1 MLNYI
6 LVLILILLHFPKAN
20 GQIKP
25 LVFEKNESKELVEN
39 PYIITVDSI
48 YRKMTHDNKLTE
60 DDFKKLRTQI
70 YEMSDNAFFDDAEK
84 YLGLFL
90 ALVKEKGTTKDKAL
104 IYHNFGYN
112 SKKKGAYDE
121 ALKYYKKSVA
131 LRKEIDDREGMA
143 PTLSNIANIYYDL
156 GNYSLAIDTY
166 RQSLF
171 IRMEL
176 NDEKGIAR
184 TLSGIGNVL
193 SDQGRYDEALQNYRQ
208 ALTISLKFRDTV
220 QIANLN
226 TNLAHVKYV
235 LKELDSSLYFSQK
248 SLQFANAIGYS
259 YISAYAFTSIGKVY
273 LDKGNFSKAEEYL
286 RSSLL
291 ISEQLQSPLEVT
303 LTQIEL
309 ARLYSYTE
317 RPDEA
322 LQMSKDAYETS
333 IKINFL
339 KGKQLSSEQL
349 SVAYEM
355 KDDYQSALHYFKE
368 YKNLS
373 DTLFTLEEK
382 KIIDNTQTQII
393 IERETYDLK
402 LKQDKESAFYTL
414 LLVCFSI
421 LLVSAIIWFFYS
433 RKLRDRQH
441 EITIRQKELE
451 SEQKI
456 IYSTQNERIR
466 ISQDMHDDLG
476 TSLSGLRIFSE
487 MLLNKT
493 SDEKSKLEHQ
503 KLFEMTKE
511 ITLKV
516 RDIVWTLNNKNDF
529 IDNLIWYCH
538 HYAENLLGNFLV
550 QLNVKVQ
557 KDIPKL
563 EISGHTR
570 KQLFLTVKEAFNNIL
585 KHSEANKV
593 ELSFLYAD
601 EVFMIQITDNG
612 KGFDV
617 NLNNISGNGIQNMKS
632 RMDALGGSFQV
643 LSDQTGST
651 ITLNVNLPQKGY
663 FLA

>member
-1 MLNYI
+1 MLNYL
-6 LVLILILLHFPKAN
+6 LVLIIILLHFPKTNA
-20 GQIKP
+20 QIKP
-25 LVFEKNESKELVEN
+25 LVFEKNGLKELVEN
-39 PYIITVDSI
+39 PFIITIDSI
-48 YRKMTHDNKLTE
+48 YRKMSKDRKLTE
-60 DDFKKLRTQI
+60 DDLKKLRTKI

-90 ALVKEKGTTKDKAL
+90 DLVKEKGTTKDKAL
-104 IYHNFGYN
+104 IYHAFGYN
-112 SKKKGAYDE
+112 SKKRGAYDE

-131 LRKEIDDREGMA
+131 LREEIGDREGMA
-143 PTLSNIANIYYDL
+143 PTLSNIANIYYDI

-166 RQSLF
+166 RQSLT
-171 IRMEL
+171 IRMEI

-208 ALTISLKFRDTV
+208 ALFFSLKHQDTI

-226 TNLAHVKYV
+226 TNLAQVKYV
-235 LKELDSSLYFSQK
+235 LKELDSSFYFSQK

-259 YISAYAFTSIGKVY
+259 YISGYAFENIGKVY

-291 ISEQLQSPLEVT
+291 IREQLQSPLEVT

-309 ARLYSYTE
+309 ARLYRYTE
-317 RPDEA
+317 RPVEA
-322 LQMSKDAYETS
+322 LQMSKVAYETS
-333 IKINFL
+333 TIINFL
-339 KGKQLSSEQL
+339 KGQQQASEQL
-349 SVAYEM
+349 SGAYEM
-355 KDDYQSALHYFKE
+355 IDDYQSALHYYKE

-373 DTLFTLEEK
+373 DTLFTIEEK

-393 IERETYDLK
+393 IERETYGLK

-414 LLVCFSI
+414 LLLCFSI
-421 LLVSAIIWFFYS
+421 LMVSGIIWFFYS

-441 EITIRQKELE
+441 EISIRQKELE

-456 IYSTQNERIR
+456 IYSTQSERIR

-487 MLLNKT
+487 MLFNKT
-493 SDEKSKLEHQ
+493 KDEQSKQELQ

-557 KDIPKL
+557 KGMPKI

-570 KQLFLTVKEAFNNIL
+570 KQLFLTVKEALNNIL
-585 KHSEANKV
+585 KHAEANKV
-593 ELSFLYAD
+593 ELSFRYAD

-617 NLNNISGNGIQNMKS
+617 KLNNTSGNGIQNMKS
-632 RMDALGGSFQV
+632 RMAALEGSFQV
-643 LSDQTGST
+643 LSDHTGST